1 MFDIND
7 LKGITEQKGYLRYSR
22 DVIHP
27 HSIAAQKLINLVIEH
42 FETAFEK
49 AKNGKQVI
57 WHNAPGRPL
66 IYACDAIPLD
76 LADLGRYG
84 NDAYI
89 TEAERFFQIPAETC
103 AMVKAV
109 AGGLYQYKDENINK
123 IIDNGLRCEPEIT
136 VLSTL
141 DRYGYNCFMM
151 ETYQRP
157 LDNDAKRV
165 ALVENAY
172 RTEYQRIAKWLTGKD
187 VDKEKLRNELVRTN
201 RIRKK
206 VRELLAYGKEHNTYY
221 RTIPTFLAYNG
232 IDSYYG
238 QPEEYEKIIDE
249 MIEEIKKLPKGS
261 YHDENLVKLI
271 WSGARGVDF
280 AVYNTVDIA
289 GGTIAGWNLPANLY
303 SDYDVT
309 IDPIDALVQ
318 FEVESG
324 RSNNMEE
331 ACSFDEEL
339 AKKVGAKGEIL
350 FLTLGCTLLTVS
362 SEMKRIHLN
371 HIGIPTLS
379 LAGTA
384 QIGEIT
390 GQTMTRLKAFIEM
403 LSE

>member
-1 MFDIND
+1 MFNLED
-7 LKGITEQKGYLRYSR
+7 LKGVTEQKGYLRYSR

-27 HSIAAQKLINLVIEH
+27 HSVAAQKLINLVINH
-42 FETAFEK
+42 FDVAFEK
-49 AKNGKQVI
+49 ARNGKQVI

-66 IYACDAIPLD
+66 IYACDTIPLD

-89 TEAERFFQIPAETC
+89 AEAERFFQIPAETC

-109 AGGLYQYKDENINK
+109 AGGLYQYKDEK
-123 IIDNGLRCEPEIT
+123 ITKIVDNGLRCEPEIT
-136 VLSTL
+136 ILSTL
-141 DRYGYNCFMM
+141 DGYGYDCFMM

-157 LDNDAKRV
+157 LDNDEKRIR
-165 ALVENAY
+165 LVEQAY
-172 RTEYQRIAKWLTGKD
+172 RNEYERIAKWLTGRD
-187 VDKEKLRNELVRTN
+187 IDKEKLREELVRTN
-201 RIRKK
+201 RIRSK
-206 VRELLAYGKEHNTYY
+206 VRQLLEIEKKHNTYY

-232 IDSYYG
+232 VDSYYG
-238 QPEEYEKIIDE
+238 QPEEYENIIDE
-249 MIEEIKKLPKGS
+249 MIEEISTLSEGE
-261 YHDENLVKLI
+261 YHDESLVKLI

-280 AVYNTVDIA
+280 SVYNTVDIA

-303 SDYDVT
+303 SDYDT
-309 IDPIDALVQ
+309 SIDPVDALVQ
-318 FEVESG
+318 FEVKSG

-331 ACSFDEEL
+331 ACQFDADL
-339 AKKVGAKGEIL
+339 AQSVGAKGEIL
-350 FLTLGCTLLTVS
+350 FLTLGCTLLTVP
-362 SEMKRIHLN
+362 SEMKRVHLN